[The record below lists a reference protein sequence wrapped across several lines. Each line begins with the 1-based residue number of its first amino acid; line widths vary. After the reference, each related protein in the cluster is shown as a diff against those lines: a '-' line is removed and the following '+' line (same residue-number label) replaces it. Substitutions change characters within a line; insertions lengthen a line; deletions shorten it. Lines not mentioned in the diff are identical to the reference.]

1 MQAHSFVRAKS
12 LLTSISELHE
22 LERIKKLLWTYL
34 QPWVCSELILTKV
47 LWNFVGY
54 NRLYL
59 TEQGY
64 LSNFDRIDERTK
76 EKRRRTMTVQ
86 DRSLKA
92 SYKWLLKTSWNYMI
106 NWPQQV
112 CFTRTALSR
121 KRFLSR
127 LCFKVGRQQRRR
139 RPGGGRRRYLATISK
154 RSSYSLSSTSSPS
167 PSPSSL
173 TATKTSTKMKEKQVF
188 LKNQLRPSFEIFSTV
203 TGN

>member
-1 MQAHSFVRAKS
+1 M
-12 LLTSISELHE
+12 
-22 LERIKKLLWTYL
+22 
-34 QPWVCSELILTKV
+34 
-47 LWNFVGY
+47 GY
-54 NRLYL
+54 NRLSL

-76 EKRRRTMTVQ
+76 EKRRRSMTVK

-127 LCFKVGRQQRRR
+127 LCFKVGRQRQRR

-154 RSSYSLSSTSSPS
+154 RSSYSLSSTSSTS
-167 PSPSSL
+167 TSSL